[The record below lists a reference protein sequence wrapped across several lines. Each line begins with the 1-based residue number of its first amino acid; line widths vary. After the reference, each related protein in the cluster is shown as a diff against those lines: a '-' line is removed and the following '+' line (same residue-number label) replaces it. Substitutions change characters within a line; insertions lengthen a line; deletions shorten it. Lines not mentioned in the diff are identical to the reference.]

1 MEKIIVHIKN
11 QRKAAFTKELL
22 RSFDFLE
29 VEEIK
34 STAVPEKKL
43 SKNRQK
49 ELVNAFKEVKD
60 SLDGKRKLKSFEQLL
75 KELR

>member
-11 QRKAAFTKELL
+11 QKKAAFTKELL

-34 STAVPEKKL
+34 PAAPPEKKI
-43 SKNRQK
+43 SKSRQK

-60 SLDGKRKLKSFEQLL
+60 SVDGKRKLKPFEELL
-75 KELR
+75 KKLS

>member
-34 STAVPEKKL
+34 SNVDPEKKL
-43 SKNRQK
+43 SKSRQK
-49 ELVNAFKEVKD
+49 ELMNAFKEVKD

-75 KELR
+75 KELS

>member
-11 QRKAAFTKELL
+11 QKKSAFTKELL

-34 STAVPEKKL
+34 TKADPEKKL
-43 SKNRQK
+43 SKSRQK

-60 SLDGKRKLKSFEQLL
+60 SLEGRRKLKSFEELL
-75 KELR
+75 KELS